1 VYWTGGPKLSH
12 SPGFAGLAEVKRRVR
27 QRLHK
32 KLGSLLTCEEFGRA
46 MESWQMGLGI
56 QLGESL
62 PVGRPTGDSFCC
74 PLASGAKMSL
84 DLPQN
89 ETMNLL
95 RKIISPIQNLESQK
109 KVPKL

>member
-1 VYWTGGPKLSH
+1 MYWTGGPKLSH

-56 QLGESL
+56 QLGE
-62 PVGRPTGDSFCC
+62 VYQ
-74 PLASGAKMSL
+74 LAVQLAILFVAHWHQEPRWASICHKMK
-84 DLPQN
+84 
-89 ETMNLL
+89 
-95 RKIISPIQNLESQK
+95 R
-109 KVPKL
+109 